1 MLEYQE
7 PLIKLDKI
15 IKLEEK
21 MVNSM
26 TSLKKEDHLL
36 LQIQLMLDI
45 DYL

>member
-7 PLIKLDKI
+7 LLIKLDKT

-21 MVNSM
+21 MVNLM
-26 TSLKKEDHLL
+26 ISLKKEDHLL